1 MEKLTSP
8 YIDTEQYSRISL
20 QSYQMNTD
28 ININLKF
35 NLKKKVE
42 KSCTKDGYVVK
53 VYKIIEQNDGVI
65 QPENFSAS
73 AVFDIKYSCKLCLPV
88 EDTLILAKIRTIN
101 KVLMVAEN
109 GPILCIVLANNV
121 NMDKFK
127 ISNTNGFFNIE
138 KKKEL
143 EPDDYIQIHII
154 SKTFNYGDNQIKVM
168 GYLQDIA
175 SEEEVS
181 DFFDTSYTDNELILQ
196 NTEKDDGNTDNSSD
210 EQTDFS
216 DDDQVGGDVKSNY
229 II

>member
-42 KSCTKDGYVVK
+42 KRCNKDGYVIK
-53 VYKIIEQNDGVI
+53 VYKILEHTDGVI

-73 AVFDIKYSCKLCLPV
+73 ARFDVKYSCKLCLPV
-88 EDTLILAKIRTIN
+88 EDTTIIAKIRTIN

-109 GPILCIVLANNV
+109 GPILCIVLSNNI

-127 ISNTNGFFNIE
+127 ISNVNGFFNIDQ
-138 KKKEL
+138 KKDLDVNDFVK
-143 EPDDYIQIHII
+143 IHII
-154 SKTFNYGDNQIKVM
+154 SKTFNFGDNQIKVM
-168 GYLQDIA
+168 GYLADIA
-175 SEEEVS
+175 SPNEV
-181 DFFDTSYTDNELILQ
+181 
-196 NTEKDDGNTDNSSD
+196 K
-210 EQTDFS
+210 
-216 DDDQVGGDVKSNY
+216 
-229 II
+229 